1 MPEEGFLRRW
11 ARVKASGAEAVA
23 EAPPQAAVSPA
34 APAAPV
40 PGAGAAGV
48 SAEAAPQRP
57 MPTLLDAARL
67 TADSDF
73 SAFVSPGVAQDVRRL
88 ALKKLFADPH
98 FNVPDRLDMYMD
110 DYNAPT
116 PVTAAMLAGLEQA
129 RGALRRPEQIQE
141 DLAQLAAGD
150 ARAAASDPMA
160 LPVEPE
166 AAEAPLARAD
176 VAGDEELAAGPD
188 TGASDDS
195 APTAGASSAIEAP
208 LPAEH
213 GDDAI
218 ALTIVRA
225 HNGEARP

>member
-11 ARVKASGAEAVA
+11 ARVKASGADAVA
-23 EAPPQAAVSPA
+23 EAPPATVSPA
-34 APAAPV
+34 PSAPPAAVPAGAPA
-40 PGAGAAGV
+40 
-48 SAEAAPQRP
+48 EAVPQRP

-98 FNVPDRLDMYMD
+98 FNVLDRLDMYMD
-110 DYNAPT
+110 DYNAPS

-141 DLAQLAAGD
+141 DLARL
-150 ARAAASDPMA
+150 AASDAPVVGSEPAA
-160 LPVEPE
+160 LPVEPVAEE
-166 AAEAPLARAD
+166 AQPATLD
-176 VAGDEELAAGPD
+176 VTGDEEAASEFEVSDP
-188 TGASDDS
+188 DDS
-195 APTAGASSAIEAP
+195 APAASPSIAIAAP
-208 LPAEH
+208 LPVEH
-213 GDDAI
+213 DNDAI